1 MSWRPAF
8 TAALLLPAIAAPSAA
23 AQDDTIPPGVTVGGV
38 AVGGLTVEAARA
50 RVDLAIAR
58 PLRRRLVVRSGARR
72 FSLMPRAAG
81 AIVDAGRLAQTALRL
96 ARAQP
101 PAPDGSVPVDVPVR
115 VRVRPAAVRALVAR
129 VRAGL
134 WVAPVNSELRFS
146 LRRVWASRSRPG
158 RRLAR
163 RSSLARRVTATLRSW
178 TAPRLLLARRVKVR
192 PYMTPRRLRARTG
205 PVLTVSRHERKV
217 RLFTHLRLRRVYTV
231 AVGQPGYPTPTGL
244 FHVYAK
250 QVNPAWSVPRSGW
263 AGNLGG
269 QVIPGGSAAN
279 PLKARWIGFA
289 PGVGFHG
296 TADLGSIGGAQSHG
310 CVRMRVQDVVDLYRR
325 VRIGTP
331 VYVR

>member
-1 MSWRPAF
+1 MSRRGPLV
-8 TAALLLPAIAAPSAA
+8 AALVVAAGAAPSAA
-23 AQDDTIPPGVTVGGV
+23 AQEETIPPGVTVGGV
-38 AVGGLTVEAARA
+38 AVGGLSVDAARA
-50 RVDLAIAR
+50 RIDLAIAR
-58 PLRRRLVVRSGARR
+58 SLRRRLVVRAGRRR

-81 AIVDAGRLAQTALRL
+81 ATVDPGRLAQTALRVG
-96 ARAQP
+96 RAQP
-101 PAPDGSVPVDVPVR
+101 PGPDGTAPVDVPVR
-115 VRVRPAAVRALVAR
+115 VPVRPAAVRALVAR

-163 RSSLARRVTATLRSW
+163 RSALARQVTATLRSW
-178 TAPRLLLARRVKVR
+178 TAPRLLGARTVRVR

-205 PVLTVSRHERKV
+205 PVLTVSRHERRV
-217 RLFTHLRLRRVYTV
+217 RLFTHLRLRKVYRV
-231 AVGQPGYPTPTGL
+231 AVGQPAFPTPTGL

-250 QVNPAWSVPRSGW
+250 QVNPAWSVPHSTW

-310 CVRMRVQDVVDLYRR
+310 CVRMRVADVEDLYRR
-325 VRIGTP
+325 VPIGTP